1 MCSASA
7 KGVGT
12 LAYGGNATVSIMIQ
26 LLVTIATASV
36 RAPRLSWS
44 ETLRSATMRSELLQ
58 PSGHRLSRPVNHTA
72 NGTGWQATNGGRCR
86 ATATTIGGN
95 TTDGALTST
104 VALQ

>member
-12 LAYGGNATVSIMIQ
+12 FAYGGNATVSIMIQ

-72 NGTGWQATNGGRCR
+72 NGTGGGRPR
-86 ATATTIGGN
+86 MAV
-95 TTDGALTST
+95 GAE
-104 VALQ
+104 LQPQQCAVIQPMGH